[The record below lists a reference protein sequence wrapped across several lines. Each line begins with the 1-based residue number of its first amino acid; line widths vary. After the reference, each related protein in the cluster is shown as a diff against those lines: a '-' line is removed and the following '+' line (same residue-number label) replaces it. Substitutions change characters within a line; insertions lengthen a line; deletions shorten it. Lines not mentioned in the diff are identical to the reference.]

1 MAITLKWAPVLTALQ
16 RMDLSTIVDS
26 GSIHY
31 SGLRDIKLYFED
43 FCLWGVRKCP
53 RLVFP
58 FLSWPSLSFKW
69 LFFGQNKSASLR
81 IRKRFENLKEGSEID
96 IGDPSS
102 PRQELLFSCSHKY
115 PVLQG
120 LIMLQVDQ
128 GCFFIE
134 HVYYQK
140 NRTFVLFNSLI
151 SCFLFCICCCCQSC
165 ICLVIMAI
173 ISLSFKVFTN
183 TS

>member
-1 MAITLKWAPVLTALQ
+1 MNSMRSLLQYSNTCSGKGVGTQEAPSRCLK
-16 RMDLSTIVDS
+16 
-26 GSIHY
+26 
-31 SGLRDIKLYFED
+31 
-43 FCLWGVRKCP
+43 
-53 RLVFP
+53 
-58 FLSWPSLSFKW
+58 
-69 LFFGQNKSASLR
+69 FFGENKSASLR

-96 IGDPSS
+96 IGNPSS

-173 ISLSFKVFTN
+173 ISLSFKVFVN